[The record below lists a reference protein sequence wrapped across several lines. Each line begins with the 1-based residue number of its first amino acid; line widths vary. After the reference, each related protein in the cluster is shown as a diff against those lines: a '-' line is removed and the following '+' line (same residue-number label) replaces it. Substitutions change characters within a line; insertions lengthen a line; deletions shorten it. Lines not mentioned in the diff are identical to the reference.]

1 MTDNNDNLEY
11 LQAVCD
17 ACLEVSDRLDLTAH
31 ELIIAVAANLGRFVA
46 VASEEN
52 EDVSQEELKALA
64 LNVFEAGVNVQPI
77 LYPAVEESAARL
89 RFFINCTH
97 TEQQILHAVNTA
109 AEALREIHPRYFE
122 TPKSA

>member
-1 MTDNNDNLEY
+1 MTETNDNLEF

-52 EDVSQEELKALA
+52 EGASLDELKALA
-64 LNVFEAGVNVQPI
+64 LNMFEAGVNAQP
-77 LYPAVEESAARL
+77 
-89 RFFINCTH
+89 TD
-97 TEQQILHAVNTA
+97 
-109 AEALREIHPRYFE
+109 
-122 TPKSA
+122 